1 MKNNPFRKRKD
12 VNIGIVI
19 FLFIFLYLVVNIVIY
34 FTKTEIPI
42 YEVQPGYLY
51 APATYSAMIL
61 RKEQLYTTDSAG
73 YINFYFRE
81 GARIAKEET
90 VYSIDKDRTIY
101 DLLAGDA
108 SELKLSSEETVS
120 MKEMIQSEFAS
131 FRSFSDTADGK
142 AAILSE
148 YQRRLDET
156 LMQQLNDI
164 VRTTGVTSNFRL
176 VKSETSGIVSYVMD
190 DYTNYTKEEVTE
202 ELFMA
207 PDTASSLYTTDLF
220 ASGSVVYKMIT
231 SDQWSL
237 VVLIDETMYQK
248 LLQKATV
255 SFSVEGLDRQLQMPV
270 TCYQKGNSYFAEIA
284 MNKYMTNY
292 TSKRFVSVTFDVEHT
307 EGLKIPESA
316 IGFKDYYR
324 IPEQYFVSSGNQ
336 GADAAGLI
344 LEGYDEKTGEKVYT
358 AFQPEVFYSS
368 YGFRYVDASALPE
381 QTYIVT
387 QDLENR
393 AMLYTFLTKLE
404 GAYNIN
410 KGYAV
415 FRRIERLN
423 TSGGY
428 CIVKRNSISGLSAY
442 DHIARNANHVTEG
455 EVIY

>member
-1 MKNNPFRKRKD
+1 MKRNPFKKRKD
-12 VNIGIVI
+12 VNIGILI
-19 FLFIFLYLVVNIVIY
+19 FLFIFIYLVVNIVIY

-51 APATYSAMIL
+51 TPATYSGMIL
-61 RKEQLYTTDSAG
+61 REEQLYTTDSAG
-73 YINFYFRE
+73 YINYYFRE
-81 GARIAKEET
+81 GARVAKEET

-108 SELKLSSEETVS
+108 SEIKLSSEEIAS
-120 MKEMIQSEFAS
+120 MKKMIQSEFAS
-131 FRSFSDTADGK
+131 FQSFQETADGK

-156 LMQQLNDI
+156 LLQQLNDI

-176 VKSETSGIVSYVMD
+176 VKSEKSGIVSYVMD
-190 DYTNYTKEEVTE
+190 EYTALTAEEVTE
-202 ELFMA
+202 ELFSA
-207 PDTASSLYTTDLF
+207 PYTATSLYTTDLF

-237 VVLIDETMYQK
+237 VVLIDEAMYQK
-248 LLQKATV
+248 LLQKTTV
-255 SFSVEGLDRQLQMPV
+255 SFSVQGLDKQLQAPV
-270 TCYQKGNSYFAEIA
+270 TCYQRGAAYFAEIT
-284 MNKYMTNY
+284 MNKYMTSY
-292 TSKRFVSVTFDVEHT
+292 TSERFVSVTFDVERT

-324 IPEQYFVSSGNQ
+324 IPDLYFVNSGNQ
-336 GADAAGLI
+336 DADSVGLI
-344 LEGYDEKTGEKVYT
+344 LESYDAKTGEKVYT
-358 AFQPEVFYSS
+358 AFQPEIFYSS

-381 QTYIVT
+381 QTYIVS
-387 QDLENR
+387 QDLEHR

-428 CIVKRNSISGLSAY
+428 CIVKRNSVSGLSAY
-442 DHIARNANHVTEG
+442 DHIARNADHVTEG